1 MAVIHY
7 RLVLCAFV
15 TLSLLTYRYKYK
27 YYLYNPTWYWYQYIR
42 VSKYQHDRAPVSEVS
57 FVNVPAVDAE
67 ILSKFPRDAR
77 RDAADATRRIKRC
90 RSTLNNSEFLGRGAE
105 VFRYLHIPKTGGAN
119 IEKFLQ
125 LKHQTHRRLAL
136 QKVKDGTNL
145 LLTIRHPIERLQ
157 SLYYFIKAGNSQT
170 PFRRRQS
177 YFCANETGKA
187 TNTEC
192 IPKQSFFEF
201 AMSEI
206 EPDPFENVMLQT
218 TPRLIP
224 EVSEGVGSVAN
235 FQTKWLLALGRPE
248 TLRQVQERL
257 LNFTLVGDTS
267 NLHEFKYMLARV
279 WYGDSDAKA
288 RRRTCNSTAVVNKTP
303 HVSIGSDL
311 SEEQYRLVAERNSA
325 DIRLYYWI
333 LDQMAA
339 QRACFGLDDSPLSCT
354 N

>member
-1 MAVIHY
+1 MVVIKY
-7 RLVLCAFV
+7 RLVLLV
-15 TLSLLTYRYKYK
+15 QVVVVLVLLVLVLPVVQTLSLLT
-27 YYLYNPTWYWYQYIR
+27 
-42 VSKYQHDRAPVSEVS
+42 SKYQHGRAPVSKVS

-67 ILSKFPRDAR
+67 VLSKFPRDAR
-77 RDAADATRRIKRC
+77 RDAADATRRIKHC
-90 RSTLNNSEFLGRGAE
+90 RSTLNNSELLGRGAE

-125 LKHQTHRRLAL
+125 LKHQTHSRLAL
-136 QKVKDGTNL
+136 QTKYNRTNL
-145 LLTIRHPIERLQ
+145 LVTIRHPIERLQ
-157 SLYYFIKAGNSQT
+157 SFYYFIQAGNGQKGW
-170 PFRRRQS
+170 RKRQS

-192 IPKQSFFEF
+192 VPKQSFFEF

-224 EVSEGVGSVAN
+224 EVSEGGIGSVAN

-288 RRRTCNSTAVVNKTP
+288 RRRTCNSTTVVNKTP

-325 DIRLYYWI
+325 DIRLHYWI